1 MVNVMTDRQTQNLAS
16 GRPAGPAQQESVVI
30 VNTLASLAG
39 WDWPEAPF
47 AARALPAWLGL
58 GLGLGLVQTQC
69 WCPKDRD
76 SRYDDSV
83 VLIIIDSVQFR
94 VGGRG

>member
-1 MVNVMTDRQTQNLAS
+1 M
-16 GRPAGPAQQESVVI
+16 
-30 VNTLASLAG
+30 
-39 WDWPEAPF
+39 
-47 AARALPAWLGL
+47 
-58 GLGLGLVQTQC
+58 VQTQC

-94 VGGRG
+94 VGGRGLGRGLFLVVVGDRLLGVVLRVLEVVARLVHLGI